1 MNGLS
6 SIVKGVPRPDRS
18 RAALIDTAATLFRRQ
33 GYAATGLN
41 QILDDA
47 GVKAGSLYHH
57 FPGGKQELAAAVVES
72 AGAQIEHVLRAA
84 LSGDADVIAVVDGWL
99 DMLAAGLAAD
109 CRDGCPVEPI
119 ATESVHASEL
129 VRSAAARAFDGWCGA
144 IAERLRTDGWRADRA
159 DEAALALVSIVEGAL
174 VLSRTKGD
182 AAALNSAKTAVRAVL
197 SKNLRNDR
205 P

>member
-1 MNGLS
+1 LNDLS
-6 SIVKGVPRPDRS
+6 SIVKGVPRPDHS
-18 RAALIDTAATLFRRQ
+18 RTALIETAGTLFRRQ

-72 AGAQIEHVLRAA
+72 AGVDIERALRVALAA
-84 LSGDADVIAVVDGWL
+84 NTPVTAVVDRWVDL
-99 DMLAAGLAAD
+99 LAAGLAAD

-129 VRSAAARAFDGWCGA
+129 VRQAAARAFDGWCAA
-144 IAERLRTDGWRADRA
+144 IAERLRVDGWGDASA
-159 DEAALALVSIVEGAL
+159 DEMALAVISIIEGAL
-174 VLSRTKGD
+174 VLSRTSGHTS
-182 AAALNSAKTAVRAVL
+182 ALTSAKAAVRAL
-197 SKNLRNDR
+197 LRR
-205 P
+205 

>member
-1 MNGLS
+1 LLSDLS

-18 RAALIDTAATLFRRQ
+18 RNALIDTAATLFRRQ

-41 QILDDA
+41 QILEDA

-72 AGAQIEHVLRAA
+72 AGGDIDRLLRKVLTQDVPVATVVAQW
-84 LSGDADVIAVVDGWL
+84 ADL
-99 DMLAAGLAAD
+99 LAAGLAAD

-129 VRSAAARAFDGWCGA
+129 VRRASARAFDSWCSA
-144 IAERLRTDGWRADRA
+144 IAERLRADGWDVAEAD
-159 DEAALALVSIVEGAL
+159 DTALAVLSIIEGAL
-174 VLSRTKGD
+174 VLSRTSGD
-182 AAALNSAKTAVRAVL
+182 ARALHAAKSAARSL
-197 SKNLRNDR
+197 LRR
-205 P
+205 

>member
-1 MNGLS
+1 MLNDLS

-18 RAALIDTAATLFRRQ
+18 RAALIATAATLFRRQ

-72 AGAQIEHVLRAA
+72 TGAEIERVLRAA
-84 LSGDADVIAVVDGWL
+84 LAGDAPVTLVVDRWL

-129 VRSAAARAFDGWCGA
+129 VRRAAARAFDSWC
-144 IAERLRTDGWRADRA
+144 
-159 DEAALALVSIVEGAL
+159 AALADRLIADGWDGAQADERALAVVSIIEGAL
-174 VLSRTKGD
+174 VLSRTSGN
-182 AAALNSAKTAVRAVL
+182 AAALNSAKTAARAVL
-197 SKNLRNDR
+197 VR
-205 P
+205 

>member
-1 MNGLS
+1 LLNDLS
-6 SIVKGVPRPDRS
+6 SIVKSVPRPDRS
-18 RAALIDTAATLFRRQ
+18 RAALIHTAGTLFRRQ

-72 AGAQIEHVLRAA
+72 AGVHIEHVLRAA
-84 LSGDADVIAVVDGWL
+84 LADEADVTTVVDRWL

-129 VRSAAARAFDGWCGA
+129 VRRAAARAFDSWC
-144 IAERLRTDGWRADRA
+144 
-159 DEAALALVSIVEGAL
+159 AALADRLIVDGWDGAQAGERALAVVSIIEGAL
-174 VLSRTKGD
+174 VLSRTSGN
-182 AAALNSAKTAVRAVL
+182 AAALNSAKTAARAVL
-197 SKNLRNDR
+197 VR
-205 P
+205 